1 MVKVFCDG
9 GSRGNPGPAAVGF
22 VVVQDGEIVLKR
34 SKYLGKA
41 TNNVAEYTAV
51 ILALQYLRRLQ
62 VTKDVHFVMDSQ
74 LVVRQL
80 NGEYKVKDENLK
92 KLYLQVKG
100 LEKRFNEPIDY
111 KWLSRKRNDVAD
123 SLVNIELDKQL
134 L

>member
-1 MVKVFCDG
+1 MIKVFCDG

-100 LEKRFNEPIDY
+100 LEKRFDEPIDY